1 MQGRE
6 VVLDCPELSQRRT
19 AVAFL
24 KGAFLT
30 LLVIQATRLGKEGLC
45 KNPHS

>member
-6 VVLDCPELSQRRT
+6 VVLDCPELSQRR
-19 AVAFL
+19 AGVAFL
-24 KGAFLT
+24 RGVFLT
-30 LLVIQATRLGKEGLC
+30 PLVIQATRLGKEGLC